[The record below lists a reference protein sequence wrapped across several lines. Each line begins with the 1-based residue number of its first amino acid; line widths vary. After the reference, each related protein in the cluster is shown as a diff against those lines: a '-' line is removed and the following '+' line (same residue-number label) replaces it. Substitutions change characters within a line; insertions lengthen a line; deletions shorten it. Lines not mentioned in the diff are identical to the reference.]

1 MATPEEARRPF
12 GARSPRRGEPENPQ
26 PDANTPGQWP
36 ASQTRSEQH
45 PGCCTRETGL
55 PRRPFLALRMALIVS
70 WGPLGTSPTQ
80 ARRVLRHEAAGPW
93 TLAGR
98 RLGDHSHVTGI
109 QVSPRLCRP
118 PQGAMDVL
126 WVPPKPDSGR
136 GHCLETGSDGGEAR
150 LFTATVTA
158 STVSEARLFC
168 ILQSSLLPLRDTTV
182 ISMSQM
188 EKLRHRTVTGLA
200 RVTVWRQPRQIW
212 AV

>member
-1 MATPEEARRPF
+1 MLSPKGRTREPSARCQ
-12 GARSPRRGEPENPQ
+12 RSRAVACQ
-26 PDANTPGQWP
+26 PDPFRTTPWLLH
-36 ASQTRSEQH
+36 A
-45 PGCCTRETGL
+45 RETGL

-98 RLGDHSHVTGI
+98 RRGDHSHVTGI

-126 WVPPKPDSGR
+126 WVPPKPGSGR

-150 LFTATVTA
+150 LFTATMTA

-168 ILQSSLLPLRDTTV
+168 ILQSSLLPLRDATV
-182 ISMSQM
+182 TSISQM